1 MVHMQIILSHNF
13 FWVILFP
20 YCYASCTQPA
30 DFFSGGGTRYQFG
43 FLQFWRHP
51 RIFKEKELRLGL
63 LFSLRQKWLC
73 FYIWIRYLKD
83 FLLKNLGKPKRVKAV
98 LVSFFFFFSFFALFL
113 IHMQIKL
120 LLSYT
125 AWTRK

>member
-30 DFFSGGGTRYQFG
+30 DFFSGGGTRYQLISCSSEG
-43 FLQFWRHP
+43 NL
-51 RIFKEKELRLGL
+51 ESLRKRSSDLVY
-63 LFSLRQKWLC
+63 SSRQKWLC
-73 FYIWIRYLKD
+73 FYIWIHYLTD
-83 FLLKNLGKPKRVKAV
+83 FLLKNLGKPKRVKVV
-98 LVSFFFFFSFFALFL
+98 LVSFFVLFFFALFL